1 VLIFV
6 KMFSLYKEI
15 DYEKNILTDVITIDN
30 EIQHGKPVLKGTR
43 LPIAVIIGSL
53 AGGMTYDEVIQEYA
67 VTREQILA
75 SLAYFSELLRL
86 NYFKISF

>member
-1 VLIFV
+1 M
-6 KMFSLYKEI
+6 KKS
-15 DYEKNILTDVITIDN
+15 ILNDVITIDN

-67 VTREQILA
+67 VTHEQILA
-75 SLAYFSELLRL
+75 SLTYFSELLNSETVHL
-86 NYFKISF
+86 MEKVS

>member
-1 VLIFV
+1 M
-6 KMFSLYKEI
+6 KKS
-15 DYEKNILTDVITIDN
+15 ILTDVITIDN

-43 LPIAVIIGSL
+43 LPISIIIGSL

-75 SLAYFSELLRL
+75 SLAYFSELL
-86 NYFKISF
+86 NYETVYSMEKVS

>member
-1 VLIFV
+1 M
-6 KMFSLYKEI
+6 KQA
-15 DYEKNILTDVITIDN
+15 ILSDAITINN

-67 VTREQILA
+67 VTHEQILA
-75 SLAYFSELLRL
+75 SLAYFPQ
-86 NYFKISF
+86 IHIAV

>member
-1 VLIFV
+1 
-6 KMFSLYKEI
+6 MKEI
-15 DYEKNILTDVITIDN
+15 TIHDTIIIDN

-67 VTREQILA
+67 ITREQILA
-75 SLAYFSELLRL
+75 SLTYFSELL
-86 NYFKISF
+86 NYETVHLMEKVS

>member
-1 VLIFV
+1 MKKSIP
-6 KMFSLYKEI
+6 
-15 DYEKNILTDVITIDN
+15 TDVITIDN

-43 LPIAVIIGSL
+43 LPIAIIIGSL

-75 SLAYFSELLRL
+75 LLAYFSELL
-86 NYFKISF
+86 NYETVYSR

>member
-1 VLIFV
+1 M
-6 KMFSLYKEI
+6 KKS
-15 DYEKNILTDVITIDN
+15 ILDDVITIDN
-30 EIQHGKPVLKGTR
+30 EIQHGKPVLRGTR

-75 SLAYFSELLRL
+75 SLAYFSELL
-86 NYFKISF
+86 NYETVYSMEKVS